1 MLTAYATSC
10 ITAFLSI
17 RHNEQMNRHNGEIKK
32 KTYKK
37 GRQSQRKEGKKR
49 AQKEDRQG
57 RARQEEGGEEG
68 RKELI

>member
-10 ITAFLSI
+10 ITAFLSR

-37 GRQSQRKEGKKR
+37 EDRVRGKKERRELRKKTDREGQDRKKEERKEER
-49 AQKEDRQG
+49 N
-57 RARQEEGGEEG
+57 
-68 RKELI
+68 